1 MSKSSVD
8 SATGIDTGCVIAFP
22 REKTIGIR
30 GSTSGASLP
39 ESSANPSVASALRPD
54 RTSTVLVDNQADG
67 HLARDPVAIDPFASK
82 PCALTHIGRDANHQ
96 NATNQNLMGPQRQ
109 VAYGQLAHMSAGLPM
124 MPPATLDQTVAGSQ
138 MSLGAQMSSR
148 TGTYQSPSRSFETA
162 LPADGSDTLRKAAA
176 ARLVAVAREGFNPGD
191 ANPATGEQ
199 SRNGKGVAYP
209 PLDGPL
215 TGITSSSAE
224 MSSYIA
230 HMTQELA
237 QMARGS
243 NLDLLA
249 YFLDMAELEARMRS
263 SANLQSA

>member
-39 ESSANPSVASALRPD
+39 ESSANPSAASDLRPD

-82 PCALTHIGRDANHQ
+82 PCALAHTRRDANRQ
-96 NATNQNLMGPQRQ
+96 NSANQNLMGPQRQ
-109 VAYGQLAHMSAGLPM
+109 VAYGQLAHTCAGLPM

-138 MSLGAQMSSR
+138 MSLATQMSSR
-148 TGTYQSPSRSFETA
+148 AGTHPAPSRSLETA
-162 LPADGSDTLRKAAA
+162 SPAAGTDILRKAAA
-176 ARLVAVAREGFNPGD
+176 ARLVAVARDGFNPGD
-191 ANPATGEQ
+191 ANPARVDQ
-199 SRNGKGVAYP
+199 SRSGKGIAYP

-215 TGITSSSAE
+215 SGIISSSAE
-224 MSSYIA
+224 ISSYIA